1 MLRRLLLPATLL
13 LSGCLSGPDHV
24 KPELDQVTPA
34 QWRWQPAVPRDE
46 LPKGDWWKVFHDPEL
61 TRLEER
67 ALAENQGLKAAVA
80 RVEQARAASRGTAA
94 DFFPDIR
101 IKSNTKRERTSGNLP
116 TPVPVNI
123 PSAHINSFRDVFDL
137 SYEIDFWGKVRR
149 TFESARAQS
158 QASIADYHGV
168 MLTLTSDVAASYFL
182 LRAYDAELAALRQT
196 NELREQSLRIIEQ
209 RSKAGTIPEVD
220 VARARAELATGRA
233 ELADV
238 KRLRQETSDVLAI
251 LCGQSAS
258 SFEIRERPISG
269 EPPRVP
275 AGLPAEVIERRPDVA
290 AAERLVA
297 ARNAE
302 IGVATSYYFPSIKLT
317 GDAGFLSKDTGS
329 LFSADSKVWSIGPE
343 VSLPVTGYFLIGARV
358 RQAKAAREEAVAT
371 YRQAVLAAVKD
382 VETSL
387 TQIRSRQDQAVAMDE
402 ALDAAAQST
411 KLVRSLSE
419 SGSLSYLELL
429 DAERTLLQSQR
440 QGAQVRAKRFI
451 ASVKLVKAMGGGW

>member
-1 MLRRLLLPATLL
+1 MLRRLLLPSTLL
-13 LSGCLSGPDHV
+13 LSGCLSGPDYV
-24 KPELDQVTPA
+24 KPDLGQVTPA
-34 QWRWQPAVPRDE
+34 RWRWQPAAPRDE
-46 LPKGDWWKVFHDPEL
+46 LPKGDWWRVFHDPEL

-67 ALAENQGLKAAVA
+67 ALADNQGLKAAVA

-94 DFFPDIR
+94 EFFPDIR

-123 PSAHINSFRDVFDL
+123 PSAQINSFRDVFDL
-137 SYEIDFWGKVRR
+137 SYEIDLWGKVRR

-196 NELREQSLRIIEQ
+196 NELRGQSLGIIEQ
-209 RSKAGTIPEVD
+209 RSKAGTIPGVD
-220 VARARAELATGRA
+220 VARARAELATGKA

-238 KRLRQETSDVLAI
+238 RRLRQETADVLAI
-251 LCGQSAS
+251 LCGQPASA
-258 SFEIRERPISG
+258 FVIQERPIAG

-275 AGLPAEVIERRPDVA
+275 AGLPAEVLERRPDVA

-302 IGVATSYYFPSIKLT
+302 VGVATSYYFPSIKLT
-317 GDAGFLSKDTGS
+317 GDAGFLSKDTSS
-329 LFSADSKVWSIGPE
+329 LFSADSRVWSIGPE

-358 RQAKAAREEAVAT
+358 RQAKAAREEAVAN

-387 TQIRSRQDQAVAMDE
+387 TQIRSRREQSEAMDE
-402 ALDAAAQST
+402 ALAAAAQST
-411 KLVRSLSE
+411 KLVRSLYE

-429 DAERTLLQSQR
+429 DAERTLLQIQR
-440 QGAQVRAKRFI
+440 QGAQVRAQRFI
-451 ASVKLVKAMGGGW
+451 ASVRLVKAIGGGW

>member
-13 LSGCLSGPDHV
+13 LSGCLSGPDYV
-24 KPELDQVTPA
+24 KPELEQVTPA

-317 GDAGFLSKDTGS
+317 GDAGFLSKETGS

-411 KLVRSLSE
+411 KLVRSLYE

-429 DAERTLLQSQR
+429 DAERTLLQIQR
-440 QGAQVRAKRFI
+440 QGAQVRAQRFI

>member
-13 LSGCLSGPDHV
+13 LSGCLSGPDYV

-46 LPKGDWWKVFHDPEL
+46 LPKGDWWRVFHDPEL

-196 NELREQSLRIIEQ
+196 NELRGQSLGIIEQ

-238 KRLRQETSDVLAI
+238 RRLRQETSDVLAI
-251 LCGQSAS
+251 LCGQPAS
-258 SFEIRERPISG
+258 TFEIRERPIAG

-275 AGLPAEVIERRPDVA
+275 AGLPAEVLERRPDVA

-302 IGVATSYYFPSIKLT
+302 IGVATSYYFPAIKLT
-317 GDAGFLSKDTGS
+317 GDAGFLSKDTGG

-343 VSLPVTGYFLIGARV
+343 VSLPITGYFLIGARV

-387 TQIRSRQDQAVAMDE
+387 TQIRSRQEQAVAMDE

-411 KLVRSLSE
+411 KLVRSLYE

-429 DAERTLLQSQR
+429 DAERTLLQIQR
-440 QGAQVRAKRFI
+440 QGAQVRAQRFI
-451 ASVKLVKAMGGGW
+451 ASVRLVKAMGGGW

>member
-13 LSGCLSGPDHV
+13 LSGCLSGPDYV

-123 PSAHINSFRDVFDL
+123 PSAQINSFRDVFDL

-196 NELREQSLRIIEQ
+196 NELREQSLGIIEQ

-251 LCGQSAS
+251 LCGQPAS

-275 AGLPAEVIERRPDVA
+275 AGLPAEVLERRPDVA

-317 GDAGFLSKDTGS
+317 GDAGFLSKETGS

-343 VSLPVTGYFLIGARV
+343 VSLPITGYFLIGARV

-387 TQIRSRQDQAVAMDE
+387 TQIRSRQEQAVAMDE

-411 KLVRSLSE
+411 KLVRSLYE

-429 DAERTLLQSQR
+429 DAERTLLQIQR
-440 QGAQVRAKRFI
+440 QGAQVRAQRFI

>member
-13 LSGCLSGPDHV
+13 LSGCLSGPDYV
-24 KPELDQVTPA
+24 KPELEQVTPA

-80 RVEQARAASRGTAA
+80 RVEQARAASLGTAA

-317 GDAGFLSKDTGS
+317 GDAGFLSKETGS

-411 KLVRSLSE
+411 KLVRSLYE

-429 DAERTLLQSQR
+429 DAERTLLQIQR
-440 QGAQVRAKRFI
+440 QGAQVRAQRFI